1 MKKFEKRNNKYI
13 VSFYLKGNEFQETL
27 SFIKAIPGR
36 YFQPSL
42 KAWEIPV
49 SPMNYQLLISEGFKP
64 VEKKEEINPE
74 AIIIPETP
82 QKEIDV
88 SILPPLRSY
97 QIEGVKFLEAVNG
110 RGMILFD
117 MRLGKSLTAL
127 SWTFLH
133 PEESPTL
140 IVCPASA
147 KIGWGREIEKW
158 TDKEYMVLSG
168 KTPYEF
174 NSIPYIIINYD
185 ILHDWQFYLKKKCIK
200 TIIIDEVQYM
210 SNRRAKIQDKE
221 TGRTKSVTVKRTEA
235 LLNLCKGVEH
245 IIPLSGTPFTSYPD
259 KFWNA
264 LHLICPDVFSIKG
277 NYLSEFCNPT
287 ITPWGITYKGVT
299 NAKKLRSLIAPIS
312 IRKRKSDV
320 FDLPKRERIIVPL
333 EIDMRKYEKEAR
345 EFDVWYKAHTDA
357 SDEEIHKRIEHI
369 KSISYDAKRKQIH
382 SWIEEFLETGQKLV
396 VFCYHRIVVE
406 DIFDKF
412 KKNAVMVY
420 GGMGINERQRAIDSF
435 QKKDVQLFIGQIN
448 STNTAI
454 SLSASD
460 TVAFVELPFDP
471 GNYLQAEERI
481 FMPGEKDDRALT
493 SYVLLAANT
502 VDEKRYKA
510 LLDKAETFYKVIDGT
525 DEKLEFSGKIK

>member
-1 MKKFEKRNNKYI
+1 MKKFERIKDRYI
-13 VSFYLKGNEFQETL
+13 ITFPAWGPDFRDNL
-27 SFIKAIPGR
+27 SFVKGIEYRVFDKETKEWI
-36 YFQPSL
+36 
-42 KAWEIPV
+42 IPV
-49 SPMNYQLLISEGFKP
+49 NEKNLLLLQKNGFNFVRPPIK
-64 VEKKEEINPE
+64 EK
-74 AIIIPETP
+74 ADIIIPETP

-158 TDKEYMVLSG
+158 TDKEYIILSG
-168 KTPYEF
+168 KTPYNF
-174 NSIPYIIINYD
+174 DSIPYIVINYD
-185 ILHDWQFYLKKKCIK
+185 VLDEWKYVLKKKKIK
-200 TIIIDEVQYM
+200 TIIIDEVQYI
-210 SNRRAKIQDKE
+210 SNKE
-221 TGRTKSVTVKRTEA
+221 LTKQEENKTVRVPVKRTKS
-235 LLNLCKGVEH
+235 LLYLSKGVEH
-245 IIPLSGTPFTSYPD
+245 IISLSGTPFNSYPD

-264 LHLICPDVFSIKG
+264 LHLTAPEIFNDKVY
-277 NYLSEFCNPT
+277 YLREFCGFNVSR
-287 ITPWGITYKGVT
+287 WGIDYAG
-299 NAKKLRSLIAPIS
+299 AKNIDKLRSLIAPIS

-333 EIDMRKYEKEAR
+333 EIDMRKYEKEAK
-345 EFDVWYKAHTDA
+345 EFDLWYKAHTDA

-420 GGMGINERQRAIDSF
+420 GGMGINERQKAIDSF
-435 QKKDVQLFIGQIN
+435 QKKNIQLFIGQIN

-454 SLSASD
+454 SLSAAD

>member
-1 MKKFEKRNNKYI
+1 MKKFEKHEDKYI
-13 VSFYLKGNEFQETL
+13 VSFYLKGEEFQDTL
-27 SFIKAIPGR
+27 SFIKSIPGR
-36 YFQPSL
+36 CFQPIL

-49 SPMNYQLLISEGFKP
+49 SQDNYRILISEGFKP
-64 VEKKEEINPE
+64 VEKKEGINPE
-74 AIIIPETP
+74 DIVIPDTP
-82 QKEIDV
+82 QKEVDA
-88 SILPPLRSY
+88 SLFPSLRSY
-97 QIEGVKFLEAVNG
+97 QLEGTRFLEAVNG
-110 RGMILFD
+110 RGMVLFD
-117 MRLGKSLTAL
+117 MRLGKSITAL

-133 PEESPTL
+133 PEKSPTL

-147 KIGWGREIEKW
+147 KIGWQREIEKW
-158 TDKEYMVLSG
+158 TDKECIVLSG
-168 KTPYEF
+168 KTPYSF
-174 NSIPYIIINYD
+174 PSIPYIIINYD
-185 ILHDWQFYLKKKCIK
+185 ILYDWQLYLKEKNIK

-210 SNRRAKIQDKE
+210 SNRRAKVQDKE
-221 TGRTKSVTVKRTEA
+221 TGRTKSVSVKRTEA
-235 LLNLCKGVEH
+235 LLFLCKGVEH

-264 LHLICPDVFSIKG
+264 LHLIAPDIFRNKN
-277 NYLSEFCNPT
+277 NYLNEFCNPT
-287 ITPWGITYKGVT
+287 VTPWGITYKGVT

-333 EIDMRKYEKEAR
+333 EIDLKKYEKEAK
-345 EFDVWYKAHTDA
+345 EFDIWYKAHSDA

-382 SWIEEFLETGQKLV
+382 DWIQEFLDTGQKLV

-420 GGMGINERQRAIDSF
+420 GGMGIHERQKAIDNF
-435 QKKDVQLFIGQIN
+435 QNKDTQLFIGQIN

-454 SLSASD
+454 SLSAAD
-460 TVAFVELPFDP
+460 TVAFMELPFDP